1 MRNASADSIRYRV
14 TAADRVLVVVAVMLL
29 ATLYWHQW
37 NGGGPAAWVE
47 VQVDDNEPVRY
58 PADRDRRLTVQGA
71 IGPSV
76 IEIHAGAARFV
87 DSPCNGKLCLR
98 GGWHRHAGET
108 GACLPNRVSLT
119 LVGDG
124 QAWDAIN
131 Y

>member
-1 MRNASADSIRYRV
+1 MQTTSPDRGRYHV
-14 TAADRVLVVVAVMLL
+14 TAADRVVTAAALVLL
-29 ATLYWHQW
+29 AALYWTHW
-37 NGGGPAAWVE
+37 NVGGPATWVE
-47 VQVDDNEPVRY
+47 VQVDGNEPVRY

-76 IEIHAGAARFV
+76 IEIHDGGARFV

-119 LVGDG
+119 LIGND
-124 QAWDAIN
+124 QPWDAIN